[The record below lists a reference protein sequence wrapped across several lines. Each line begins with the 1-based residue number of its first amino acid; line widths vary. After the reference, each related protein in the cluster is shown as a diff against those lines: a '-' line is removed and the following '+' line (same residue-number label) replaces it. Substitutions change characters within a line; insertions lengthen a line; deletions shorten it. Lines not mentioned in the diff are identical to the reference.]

1 MRSLKISH
9 LCALLFILSSC
20 GGRTAPEGAI
30 DIKAPGLKFDHY
42 WSRCVGAGRANEG
55 LRASW
60 QEHLKTVQEN
70 CGFQYVRFHGLFHD
84 DMFVYRECNQRGDY
98 REGLEVF
105 NWQYVDE
112 LFDRMLDTGTKPFLE
127 LGFFPKD
134 IAAPESKTQ
143 MWWKGNITPPDDFG
157 KWEKLVTK
165 FTEHLIARYG
175 IDEVR
180 TWYFEVWNE
189 PNIRGFWD
197 ADQAA
202 YFDLYKLTA
211 QAVKK
216 VDSRLKVG
224 GPATSSFRR
233 MKDEEGNFYFVGTW
247 VDDFINYCEKE
258 GLPIDFISCH
268 PYPHEWAFDA
278 EQENLNAKH
287 IRLMTSTIDD
297 MRWVRN
303 RVDNSPYPNAEIHLT
318 EWSTSASSRDHSHDR
333 LPAASFLL
341 KVIPQGIG
349 LVNSLSYW
357 TFTDVFEEKGIGNSI
372 FHGGFGMINFQGL
385 NKPTFHAYRMLNALG
400 DEIIHQDENSF
411 VTRHSDSGKITAIL
425 THYPEEM
432 NGKGIPVSN
441 FEDEESAQRACELG
455 SPKEFSLALC
465 GLKPGAAFDVE
476 ILDKDHGD
484 VYEEW
489 QKMGAPEPPT
499 REQMAEL
506 KVKANATLKN
516 TVKADR
522 KGVLIWKETLLPWS
536 CVLINE
542 R

>member
-1 MRSLKISH
+1 MKRISIFTIITSL
-9 LCALLFILSSC
+9 ALLSSC
-20 GGRTAPEGAI
+20 GSGTVPEGAI
-30 DIKAPGLKFDHY
+30 DVNAPGEPFDHY

-60 QEHLKTVQEN
+60 LEHLKTVQEN

-84 DMFVYRECNQRGDY
+84 DMFVYREANQRGDY

-105 NWQYVDE
+105 NWQYIDE
-112 LFDRMLDTGTKPFLE
+112 LFDRMLDVNVKPFLE

-134 IAAPESKTQ
+134 IAAPGSKTQ
-143 MWWKGNITPPDDFG
+143 MWWKGNITPPEDFG
-157 KWEKLVTK
+157 KWAKLITK
-165 FTEHLIARYG
+165 FTEHILSRYG
-175 IDEVR
+175 AEEVR

-189 PNIRGFWD
+189 PNIKGFWD
-197 ADQAA
+197 SDQAT
-202 YFDLYKLTA
+202 YFELYRTTVLAIKE
-211 QAVKK
+211 
-216 VDSRLKVG
+216 VDNELKVG

-233 MKDEEGNFYFVGTW
+233 MMGEGGKPYYVGTW

-258 GLPIDFISCH
+258 GLPVDFISCH

-278 EQENLNAKH
+278 EQENLNARD

-303 RVDNSPYPNAEIHLT
+303 RVDNSPFQGAEIHLT
-318 EWSTSASSRDHSHDR
+318 EWNSSASSRDHSHDR

-341 KVIPQGIG
+341 KILPQGIG
-349 LVNSLSYW
+349 LANSLSYW
-357 TFTDVFEEKGIGNSI
+357 TFTDVFEEKGAGNSV
-372 FHGGFGMINFQGL
+372 FHGGFGMINYQGL
-385 NKPTFHAYRMLNALG
+385 PKPTFHAYRMLNALG
-400 DEIIHQDENSF
+400 DEVINRDGDAF
-411 VTRHSDSGKITAIL
+411 VTRHSDTGKITAIL

-441 FEDEESAQRACELG
+441 FEDEESAQRACEIG
-455 SPKEFSLALC
+455 SPKAFSLVLS
-465 GLKPGAAFDVE
+465 GLKPGAVFDIE
-476 ILDKDHGD
+476 ILDREHGD
-484 VYEEW
+484 VYEAW
-489 QKMGAPEPPT
+489 QRIGAPEPPS
-499 REQMAEL
+499 RQQIVEL
-506 KVKANATLKN
+506 KEKACATLRT

-522 KGVLIWKETLLPWS
+522 AGVLSWRETLLPWS